1 MCTILNG
8 TFCFRGAVLIMG
20 GLILNVLVG
29 ASLYDPVQQHLKKV
43 PVNSSKKNG
52 KYSNTSY
59 KLQKTTE
66 ANNDNSKSP
75 EEKALVDKVIYESG
89 ESPIQENK
97 VRLEFQPPSPDREYF
112 LAANTPLLEEDIVL
126 KNGVSHLSLN
136 QPITNSE
143 SVQHISRKISTGSYR
158 GKNSYLM
165 ASTGQIPCKMSIS
178 RPVPKVASVAAMS
191 RKISVSSN
199 ISSSSF
205 RYISTAFHGST
216 LVGLNPEFSS
226 QTTMKTPQ
234 DEKPSCFCSLCSCF
248 NKTKTSESKVQSKTK
263 EGVYSKL
270 LRDPVFIIILI
281 SNASTAIGYTNFTI
295 LLPVH
300 AVNLGF
306 DKDKASYLLSIVA
319 TLDLVGR
326 IGGSALSDWLP
337 INKKFYFVGGLLCS
351 GISLMLLAHM
361 NTYFSLACSCAAFG
375 LSSGTYVG
383 ITAIIMV
390 DLLGED
396 QLASSYGVSL
406 FINGIIQLI
415 GPPICGFA
423 FEQINSY
430 GPIITTLG
438 LVLIS
443 GAAVWI
449 SFPFIKKNKNEQSLA

>member
-1 MCTILNG
+1 
-8 TFCFRGAVLIMG
+8 MG

-43 PVNSSKKNG
+43 VVDSSKKNG
-52 KYSNTSY
+52 KQNIVC
-59 KLQKTTE
+59 KQDKTKEIKNENPKT
-66 ANNDNSKSP
+66 P
-75 EEKALVDKVIYESG
+75 EEKALIDKVIYESS
-89 ESPIQENK
+89 ETPIQENK
-97 VRLEFQPPSPDREYF
+97 VRLEFHPPSPEREYF
-112 LAANTPLLEEDIVL
+112 SAVNHPLLEEDVVL

-136 QPITNSE
+136 RPITNSE

-158 GKNSYLM
+158 GKNAYVM
-165 ASTGQIPCKMSIS
+165 GSTGQIPRKMSLS
-178 RPVPKVASVAAMS
+178 RPVPKVASVTGMS
-191 RKISVSSN
+191 RKISVGSN
-199 ISSSSF
+199 ISGSSF

-226 QTTMKTPQ
+226 QITMKTPQ
-234 DEKPSCFCSLCSCF
+234 DVKSSCFSSFCNCF
-248 NKTKTSESKVQSKTK
+248 SKTK
-263 EGVYSKL
+263 QLNSKEQSKSNGGVYHSL
-270 LRDPVFIIILI
+270 MRDPVFIIILI

-295 LLPVH
+295 LLPIH
-300 AVNLGF
+300 AVKLGF

-337 INKKFYFVGGLLCS
+337 INKKFYFVGGLLFS
-351 GISLMLLAHM
+351 GISLMVLAHM
-361 NTYFSLACSCAAFG
+361 NSYGSLAFFCAAFG

-390 DLLGED
+390 DSLGED
-396 QLASSYGVSL
+396 RLASSYGVSL

-423 FEQINSY
+423 FQQINSY

-443 GAAVWI
+443 GASVWACY
-449 SFPFIKKNKNEQSLA
+449 PFLRKNKNDQSLA